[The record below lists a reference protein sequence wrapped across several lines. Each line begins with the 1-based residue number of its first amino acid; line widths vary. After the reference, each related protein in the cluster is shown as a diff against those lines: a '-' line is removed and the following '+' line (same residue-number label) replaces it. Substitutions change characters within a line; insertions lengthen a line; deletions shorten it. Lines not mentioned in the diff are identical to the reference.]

1 MTRREARR
9 HDDEKEI
16 EKETHTHER
25 KIPTMSI
32 SNDTV
37 RERLAFLRQ
46 DPERLRQSRGQGLFE
61 TLGSLGLTYSQYF
74 RALGTNVTDYCAQ
87 EFGFDLD
94 KIAVDRLFQSD
105 PNAKWLFPDIVREAV
120 LSGLKRK
127 PVYPEL
133 IVRDEAIA
141 GTAYDMPFVDENAS
155 EEELRTVGEGAAI
168 PESEIVYGDR
178 IVRLDKKGRGIVAS
192 YEAVRRMSV
201 DMLRVH
207 LRRMGERLGR
217 NLDARLAEVLVNG
230 DNSGTT
236 AATTL
241 NTATSGAWVY
251 ADIVKGFLALTLDH
265 YFTPTH
271 MIANSGLVTTILS
284 MAEFKEAALFDFA
297 KTGDLP
303 TPLGV
308 RLVPLPD
315 QPDDK
320 LTILDAAYAV
330 QKLTEQDLLVE
341 SDKLINQQWD
351 RTFITVVTDFAV
363 LYENAR
369 IVVQSDW

>member
-1 MTRREARR
+1 MTKTTEEGVVDMA
-9 HDDEKEI
+9 
-16 EKETHTHER
+16 
-25 KIPTMSI
+25 I
-32 SNDTV
+32 SQDLV

-46 DPERLRQSRGQGLFE
+46 DPERLRQTRGQGLYE
-61 TLGSLGLTYSQYF
+61 TLNGLGVTYSQYF
-74 RALGTNVTDYCAQ
+74 RALGTNVSDYCAQ
-87 EFGFDLD
+87 EFGIDLD
-94 KIAVDRLFQSD
+94 KIQVDRFFQSD

-127 PVYPEL
+127 PKYPEL
-133 IVRDEAIA
+133 IMRDEAIA
-141 GTAYDMPFVDENAS
+141 GTAYDMPFVNENPS
-155 EEELRTVGEGAAI
+155 EEELRTVGEGASI

-207 LRRMGERLGR
+207 LQRMGERLGR
-217 NLDARLAEVLVNG
+217 NLDARLADVLVNG
-230 DNSGTT
+230 DSSGTT
-236 AATTL
+236 AAPTL

-251 ADIVKGFLALTLDH
+251 EDLVGGFLELTLAH

-271 MIANSGLVTTILS
+271 MVANAELVETILS

-297 KTGDLP
+297 KTGNLP

-308 RLVPLPD
+308 RLVPLAD
-315 QPDDK
+315 HPDDK
-320 LTILDAAYAV
+320 LTIVDAAYAV

-351 RTFITVVTDFAV
+351 RTFVTVVTDFAV
-363 LYENAR
+363 VYENAR
-369 IVVQSDW
+369 VVVQSDW